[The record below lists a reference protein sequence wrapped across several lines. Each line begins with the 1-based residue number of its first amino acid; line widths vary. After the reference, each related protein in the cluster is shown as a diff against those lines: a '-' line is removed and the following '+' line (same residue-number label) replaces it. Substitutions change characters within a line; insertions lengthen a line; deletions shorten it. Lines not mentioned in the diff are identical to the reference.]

1 MGLMPSDLPVTRG
14 RRVHHASLT
23 GSSDKLQRLRG
34 PQLTLPVFRK
44 VLKVIMSGAQAAEV
58 HLERNLKK
66 RNQCKFLFTPFKAS
80 CLATPRPAGIGKGSS
95 TGCENSRD
103 SPPSQSPGRWD
114 GNWQITKEKGENFR
128 SWGRGVKGAI
138 LNPPPTVT
146 IINDSR
152 YWSFLYNCKIPRI
165 YS

>member
-58 HLERNLKK
+58 HLDKINVIYANSFLLRLKRVAWLHLDRLASERGVWLA
-66 RNQCKFLFTPFKAS
+66 RVFTS
-80 CLATPRPAGIGKGSS
+80 GRTRATRPRVKVLGDGMEIGKLQRKKAKISGH
-95 TGCENSRD
+95 
-103 SPPSQSPGRWD
+103 
-114 GNWQITKEKGENFR
+114 GEEGWRGR
-128 SWGRGVKGAI
+128 SWTRHRQ
-138 LNPPPTVT
+138 L
-146 IINDSR
+146 R
-152 YWSFLYNCKIPRI
+152 
-165 YS
+165 

>member
-58 HLERNLKK
+58 HLDKINVIYANSFLLRLK
-66 RNQCKFLFTPFKAS
+66 RVAWLPLDRLAS
-80 CLATPRPAGIGKGSS
+80 
-95 TGCENSRD
+95 E
-103 SPPSQSPGRWD
+103 
-114 GNWQITKEKGENFR
+114 
-128 SWGRGVKGAI
+128 RGV
-138 LNPPPTVT
+138 
-146 IINDSR
+146 
-152 YWSFLYNCKIPRI
+152 
-165 YS
+165 